1 MIGFPHLFHAAAAG
15 KARAVRMVG
24 IRLEFHMKIKILA
37 AVFGLLAAPAFAEDL
52 VFTLIN
58 DSSQPL
64 SNLYVS
70 LPESAE
76 WGDDILG
83 VDVLA
88 VGETGTVT
96 IAGGSALCSYDLQF
110 VMENAATMEGTANLC
125 ETNTFTLTD

>member
-1 MIGFPHLFHAAAAG
+1 
-15 KARAVRMVG
+15 
-24 IRLEFHMKIKILA
+24 MKIKTLA
-37 AVFGLLAAPAFAEDL
+37 AVFALVAAPAFADDL
-52 VFTLIN
+52 VFTLVN
-58 DSSQPL
+58 NSSQPL

-96 IAGGSALCSYDLQF
+96 IAGGSDVCSYDLQF
-110 VMENAATMEGTANLC
+110 VMENEATMEGTANLC

>member
-1 MIGFPHLFHAAAAG
+1 
-15 KARAVRMVG
+15 MVG
-24 IRLEFHMKIKILA
+24 IRLEFYMKIKTLA
-37 AVFGLLAAPAFAEDL
+37 AVFALVAAPAFADDL
-52 VFTLIN
+52 VFTLVN
-58 DSSQPL
+58 NSSQPL

-96 IAGGSALCSYDLQF
+96 IAGGSDVCSYDLQF
-110 VMENAATMEGTANLC
+110 VMENEATMEGTANLC